1 MRLQLR
7 LAGPAARGFFL
18 AACFG
23 LLLASPAMAQ
33 DWWMGGSYS
42 VTLPSSNTKTFTD
55 KTSFRNFAFEAR
67 KMVKDNA
74 SVGTYIGWSV
84 MDYKTTTTA
93 EIEETAVTGEQ
104 YRYNNIFPLLI
115 NAHYY
120 LGEAGRAR
128 LYAGAGAGAYVWE
141 RRLEIFTVAF
151 DDYRWHFGFMPE
163 VGVVL
168 PVKWNTRAIIAA
180 RYNYAFAS
188 GSQPEQSYW
197 QLSLGLG
204 GR

>member
-1 MRLQLR
+1 MRQQLR
-7 LAGPAARGFFL
+7 LGRRVGHGLFL
-18 AACFG
+18 AACIG
-23 LLLASPAMAQ
+23 LVLASPAAAQ
-33 DWWMGGSYS
+33 EWWMGGSYS
-42 VTLPSSNTKTFTD
+42 VTVPSSKTKTFTD

-67 KMVKDNA
+67 KILNDNA

-84 MDYKTTTTA
+84 MDYKTTNTA
-93 EIEETAVTGEQ
+93 EVDNISVTGEQ
-104 YRYNNIFPLLI
+104 YRYNNIFPVLI

-128 LYAGAGAGAYVWE
+128 LYGGAGAGAYIWE

-151 DDYRWHFGFMPE
+151 TDYRWHLGFMPE

-168 PVKWNTRAIIAA
+168 PVKWNTRAILAA

-188 GSQPEQSYW
+188 GDQPEQSYW
-197 QLSLGLG
+197 QFSVGLG
-204 GR
+204 GW